1 MREMSVPFRVWF
13 QESRCKRLLLVSAG
27 VVAIGLFSLRNC
39 SAQGVVP
46 SSRSTCNSTHAGT
59 FSSNVTIS
67 AGQVCHFIGGGI
79 VGNVML
85 TGGTLSLS
93 NAIVRGNVLV
103 NGGGTL
109 IVTNSTIGGNVEING
124 GGTFSIGPST
134 SINGNLQ
141 IHNLPVGPKRNQIC
155 GAAVSGNL
163 QLQNN
168 GAAVQIGAAS
178 RCAGDTI
185 GGNLQVQNNSAS
197 TMVFNNT
204 IGRNTED
211 QNNTAPTLVVGNTVG
226 GNLQVQNNN
235 APVTVSFN
243 NVQRNLLCEN
253 NPLISGGSNTAGQN
267 QGCPNT
273 LQATAFA
280 VSNGSSVVF
289 KSPAGTTVLTIPL
302 VNQEVVTPTPQGDVT
317 NVTQQR
323 ANISDDGS
331 HAGIYTETVVVGLA
345 DEGTEGFVTGTF
357 AYYDA
362 SGQLWQIGAPL
373 GDAFYLPGGEGLRAV
388 TPDGSRV
395 LIISAE
401 DGNINPSF
409 TVYDQTGQVL
419 YQPAGSFLGL
429 YQAQISPNGR
439 YLLIMGVIQSNQTQQ
454 DLIRVT
460 DLTTTLSSDLPIN
473 IASAG
478 IPVISISSDDRFL
491 ISYQGTQTVLP
502 SQ

>member
-1 MREMSVPFRVWF
+1 LAPLKRV
-13 QESRCKRLLLVSAG
+13 RLNLTFLCLVLA
-27 VVAIGLFSLRNC
+27 LFIFSGPVH
-39 SAQGVVP
+39 AQGIP
-46 SSRSTCNSTHAGT
+46 SSGRACNGTYTGT
-59 FSSNVTIS
+59 FSGNVTIS
-67 AGQVCHFIGGGI
+67 AGQICHFTSGGI
-79 VGNVML
+79 AGNVML
-85 TGGTLSLS
+85 SGGTLSLS
-93 NAIVRGNVLV
+93 NATVRGNVQL

-109 IVTNSTIGGNVEING
+109 IVTKSTIGGNVEING

-141 IHNLPVGPKRNQIC
+141 IHNLPAGPRLNQIC

-163 QLQNN
+163 QFQNN

-178 RCAGDTI
+178 GCAGDTI
-185 GGNLQVQNNSAS
+185 GGNVQVQNNSAS
-197 TMVFNNT
+197 ATVFNNA
-204 IGRNTED
+204 IGGNTQD
-211 QNNTAPTLVVGNTVG
+211 QNNTAPTLVLGNTVG
-226 GNLQVQNNN
+226 GNLQVQNNTTS
-235 APVTVSFN
+235 VTVAFN
-243 NVQRNLLCEN
+243 NVQKNLQCEN
-253 NPLISGGSNTAGQN
+253 NPAISGGSNTAGRN

-280 VSNGSSVVF
+280 VSNGSSLVF
-289 KSPAGTTVLTIPL
+289 KSPAGTTLLTVPL

-317 NVTQQR
+317 NVTLQR

-331 HAGIYTETVVVGLA
+331 HAGIYTETFAVGPA
-345 DEGTEGFVTGTF
+345 EIGTEAFVTGTF

-373 GDAFYLPGGEGLRAV
+373 GGAFYLPAGAGLRSV

-409 TVYDQTGQVL
+409 TVYDQSGQVL
-419 YQPAGSFLGL
+419 YQPAGPFLGL

-439 YLLIMGVIQSNQTQQ
+439 YLLIMGVVQSNQTQQ

-460 DLTTTLSSDLPIN
+460 ELSTTLSSDLPTN
-473 IASAG
+473 IAAAG
-478 IPVISISSDDRFL
+478 IPVISISSDGRFL
-491 ISYQGTQTVLP
+491 ISYQGAQTVLP